1 MFSLSGLTTKKKKGD
16 AIQFLFDYPK
26 NMKHLFN

>member
-1 MFSLSGLTTKKKKGD
+1 MFSLSGLTTKKKKDD